1 MNFSSFLI
9 SFLVMVNG
17 MQTNE
22 YSNDIK
28 AMPGDFQKILA
39 LQTVN
44 LGFAGSFFNLS
55 TLLKFYGLQLVIS

>member
-22 YSNDIK
+22 YSNDMK

-39 LQTVN
+39 LQNVN
-44 LGFAGSFFNLS
+44 
-55 TLLKFYGLQLVIS
+55 